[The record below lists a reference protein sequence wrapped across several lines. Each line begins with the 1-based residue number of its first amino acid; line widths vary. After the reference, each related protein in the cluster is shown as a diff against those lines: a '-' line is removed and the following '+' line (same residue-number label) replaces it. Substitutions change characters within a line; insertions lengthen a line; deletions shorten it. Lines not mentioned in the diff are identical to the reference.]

1 MFSVYDSLIS
11 PSSRNGCEVL
21 LQHESFISP
30 RTRSSSSVEP
40 PGIFHEHW
48 DPPSLV
54 HNLESSLVLLDKLDL
69 IDVPPTEIHMCTMSL
84 FNFSIARMSSIQFS
98 CWIYRG
104 VTINK
109 ALTFKL
115 ANEVECAALNHTGP
129 RYPVRQLSKTQG
141 EGEDISPWIK
151 EESWNFLCTVWCLKA
166 VMQRLIH

>member
-1 MFSVYDSLIS
+1 MI
-11 PSSRNGCEVL
+11 PSSVRHPGTDVKFFFNMKVLFPQEQEVL
-21 LQHESFISP
+21 PQWNLQA
-30 RTRSSSSVEP
+30 V
-40 PGIFHEHW
+40 FHEHW